1 MGVTRM
7 ADLWHDVVGVVE
19 FIFYRMKGENDMADM
34 YLALVMAG
42 RRTCNPDNKKVRQVP
57 AKYRA
62 TVLADLEALGLDAD
76 GNPVEEVSN

>member
-1 MGVTRM
+1 MQM
-7 ADLWHDVVGVVE
+7 ATFLHDAL
-19 FIFYRMKGENDMADM
+19 IFMFCILKGEMYMTDM

-62 TVLADLEALGLDAD
+62 AVLADLEALGLDAD
-76 GNPVEEVSN
+76 GNPVEDVSN